1 MVGLQ
6 PLELRILV
14 RIQVPEPRKSR
25 SRKLRLLHLA
35 DVAKGLRA
43 SLNCEAIAKD

>member
-14 RIQVPEPRKSR
+14 RIQVPEPTQENRHEPVFALTIGIIKNIR
-25 SRKLRLLHLA
+25 QTA
-35 DVAKGLRA
+35 DVFIFL
-43 SLNCEAIAKD
+43 L